1 MTKSIE
7 KLDRENFPG
16 IAQDIDR
23 ALAEV
28 GRRHGV
34 SIIAKLWRV
43 NESVAEAT
51 ISVDVLPPDQS
62 AAVLTRATE
71 LCELGRPREAEQLLR
86 GTVNLGT
93 GDPGQLAAFELRLG
107 IALRLQGRNDE
118 ALALFDT
125 AQARAPDLTGVD
137 FARSEALQQSGRIEE
152 AVQSLHRELAREP
165 DHVAS
170 LVSLAMIYVERG
182 DFAAASESGAA
193 ALARDPDNPFAL
205 IALAIADIEGRR
217 FTAAREKLE
226 QTISNPA
233 FVDDEGVAFAIS
245 FAADAYDRRREI
257 TDAFALYR
265 ASKAR
270 LRAIHTAQFGRA
282 RITKDVEYCIRYFR
296 NSPHWSASGD
306 MPATA
311 EEPHRHVFLLGYTR
325 SGTTLLE
332 SILAMSPEV
341 VHADE
346 VDFLSEAGRGI
357 DVQSE
362 AGLESLATLKGS
374 EIIKRREAYWQAVRG
389 AGFRIAGK
397 VFIDK
402 MPFNSL
408 RLALIC
414 RLFPSARI
422 IFAVRDP
429 RDVVLGCFR
438 RRFNISRTTF
448 EFCDLDDCAR
458 FYASVMT
465 LVELAREK
473 LPLDVYEHRHEHM
486 VADFEPH
493 VRAACEFIG
502 IGWRE
507 DMRDFHHVVRDVTAQ
522 SAAQV
527 RRGLYGEGIGQW
539 RRYRDELAPILPLL
553 ASWIARFG
561 YAAD

>member
-1 MTKSIE
+1 MAKSIE
-7 KLDRENFPG
+7 KLDRQNFSD
-16 IAQDIDR
+16 IARDIDR

-28 GRRHGV
+28 GKRHGV
-34 SIIAKLWRV
+34 SITVKLWREH
-43 NESVAEAT
+43 ESATEAT
-51 ISVDVLPPDQS
+51 ISVGILPPDQF
-62 AAVLTRATE
+62 AAVLTRTTE
-71 LCELGRPREAEQLLR
+71 LCDLGRPREAEQLLR
-86 GTVNLGT
+86 ETMNRGI
-93 GDPGQLAAFELRLG
+93 GDPGMLAAFELQLG
-107 IALRLQGRNDE
+107 IVFRCQGRNNE
-118 ALALFDT
+118 ALALFDA

-137 FARSEALQQSGRIEE
+137 FARSEALQQLGRIEE
-152 AVQSLHRELAREP
+152 AVQSLHNVLAREP
-165 DHVAS
+165 DHVAAFA
-170 LVSLAMIYVERG
+170 SLAMISVEQG
-182 DFAAASESGAA
+182 DFAAASEFGAA
-193 ALARDPDNPFAL
+193 AVAHDPDNPFAL

-217 FTAAREKLE
+217 FAAAREKLE

-245 FAADAYDRRREI
+245 LAADAYDRRGE
-257 TDAFALYR
+257 TADAFALYR

-270 LRAIHTAQFGRA
+270 LRAIHTAKFGPA
-282 RITKDVEYCIRYFR
+282 RITKDVEHCIRYFR
-296 NSPHWSASGD
+296 NSPHWNASGYL
-306 MPATA
+306 PPTA
-311 EEPHRHVFLLGYTR
+311 EEPHRHVFLLGFTR

-332 SILAMSPEV
+332 SILAMSTEV
-341 VHADE
+341 IHADE

-357 DVQSE
+357 DVLSE

-374 EIIKRREAYWQAVRG
+374 EIIAGREAYWQAVRG
-389 AGFRIAGK
+389 AGFRVAGK

-414 RLFPSARI
+414 RLFPSARV

-429 RDVVLGCFR
+429 RDVVQGCFR

-458 FYASVMT
+458 FYALVMT

-502 IGWRE
+502 IAWSE
-507 DMRDFHHVVRDVTAQ
+507 DMREFHRVVRDVTAQ

-527 RRGLYGEGIGQW
+527 RRGLYAEGIGQW
-539 RRYRDELAPILPLL
+539 RRYRDELAPILPVL
-553 ASWIARFG
+553 ASWVARFG